1 MKMSVI
7 LKYLQAFGWSWMWL
21 TIAAYLGQNAVAI
34 GQNLWLSTWT
44 AEAKQLKHFTEWKQL
59 RNYRLGIYGLL
70 GFIQGKPNLMEGK
83 DLLFCYF
90 KALPI
95 YVFVSYF
102 ALYIIYFAL
111 KLSILFSL
119 E

>member
-34 GQNLWLSTWT
+34 GQNLWLSSWT

-59 RNYRLGIYGLL
+59 RNYRFGIYGLL
-70 GFIQGKPNLMEGK
+70 GFIQGKS
-83 DLLFCYF
+83 DLIRNR
-90 KALPI
+90 ALAA
-95 YVFVSYF
+95 YTF
-102 ALYIIYFAL
+102 
-111 KLSILFSL
+111 FSL
-119 E
+119 KKLEIFCTETVHIGQS